1 MSKLRVTGNT
11 SINSEGNGFNF
22 GRMDGIKSMEVSNNY
37 AVGSKGHGFNFDT
50 GPDLIA
56 HGINPEVPRELLMQ
70 AAQEIKTLDLSDEEG
85 IRSRLSK
92 LNFLD
97 WTTAAANIVTVAT
110 FLKSLTS

>member
-22 GRMDGIKSMEVSNNY
+22 GRMDGIKSMEVSNNC

-56 HGINPEVPRELLMQ
+56 HGINPEVPHELLMQ
-70 AAQEIKTLDLSDEEG
+70 AAQEIKTLDLSDEGG

-110 FLKSLTS
+110 FLKSLAS